1 MSDNKSDHLSS
12 LEEAAMHELREELAI
27 HADQLQEDAAESHS
41 GVCEVLYFS
50 PSESEFFMLHSTED
64 GRLTGS
70 YHFGFVPIFRADR
83 RTPAEIS
90 EVLIE
95 YLKGFDRLRQSL
107 SVESIFDDETY
118 DRVGHE
124 MMQGFVHSFDDKD

>member
-27 HADQLQEDAAESHS
+27 HADQLQEDAAESHR

-90 EVLIE
+90 NVLVE
-95 YLKGFDRLRQSL
+95 FLKGFDRLRQSL

>member
-1 MSDNKSDHLSS
+1 MSSSKSEQFKF
-12 LEEAAMHELREELAI
+12 LEEAAMHELRENLAI
-27 HADQLQEDAAESHS
+27 HADQLQEEAAENHC

-64 GRLTGS
+64 GCFTGS
-70 YHFGFVPIFRADR
+70 YQFGFVPIFRADR

-90 EVLIE
+90 NILVEF
-95 YLKGFDRLRQSL
+95 LKGFDHLRRSL
-107 SVESIFDDETY
+107 SEDSIFDDETY

>member
-1 MSDNKSDHLSS
+1 MSTSKSEQFAAI
-12 LEEAAMHELREELAI
+12 EEAAMHELRENLAI
-27 HADQLQEDAAESHS
+27 HADQLQEDAAENQC
-41 GVCEVLYFS
+41 GVSEVLYFS

-95 YLKGFDRLRQSL
+95 YLKGFDQLRRSL

-118 DRVGHE
+118 DKVGHE

>member
-1 MSDNKSDHLSS
+1 MSDNKLDHLSS

-50 PSESEFFMLHSTED
+50 PSENEFFMLHSTED

-70 YHFGFVPIFRADR
+70 YLQR
-83 RTPAEIS
+83 S
-90 EVLIE
+90 Q
-95 YLKGFDRLRQSL
+95 KS
-107 SVESIFDDETY
+107 
-118 DRVGHE
+118 
-124 MMQGFVHSFDDKD
+124 

>member
-1 MSDNKSDHLSS
+1 MSTSKSEQFAA
-12 LEEAAMHELREELAI
+12 LEEAAMHEFREELAI
-27 HADQLQEDAAESHS
+27 HADQLQEDAAESHR

-64 GRLTGS
+64 GLLTGS
-70 YHFGFVPIFRADR
+70 YHFEFVPIFRADR

-95 YLKGFDRLRQSL
+95 YLKGFDHLRRSL

-118 DRVGHE
+118 DKVGHE
-124 MMQGFVHSFDDKD
+124 MMLGFVQSIEGKD

>member
-12 LEEAAMHELREELAI
+12 LEEAAMHELRENLAI
-27 HADQLQEDAAESHS
+27 HADQLQEEAAENHC

-50 PSESEFFMLHSTED
+50 PSESEFFMMHSTED

-70 YHFGFVPIFRADR
+70 YHFGLVPIFRTDR
-83 RTPAEIS
+83 CTPAEIS
-90 EVLIE
+90 EVLVNF
-95 YLKGFDRLRQSL
+95 LKGFDHLRRSL

>member
-1 MSDNKSDHLSS
+1 MSDNRSEQLRA
-12 LEEAAMHELREELAI
+12 LEEAAMHELRENLVI
-27 HADQLQEDAAESHS
+27 HADQLQEEAAESHS
-41 GVCEVLYFS
+41 GVSEVLYFS

-90 EVLIE
+90 EVLTE
-95 YLKGFDRLRQSL
+95 FLKGFDQLRSSL
-107 SVESIFDDETY
+107 SVESIFDDATY
-118 DRVGHE
+118 NQIGHE
-124 MMQGFVHSFDDKD
+124 MMLGFVRSIEGED

>member
-1 MSDNKSDHLSS
+1 MSDNRSEQFRA
-12 LEEAAMHELREELAI
+12 LEEAAMHELRENLAI
-27 HADQLQEDAAESHS
+27 HADQLQEEAAENHC

-70 YHFGFVPIFRADR
+70 YNFGFVPIFRADR

-95 YLKGFDRLRQSL
+95 YLKGFDQLRRSL

-118 DRVGHE
+118 DKVGHE
-124 MMQGFVHSFDDKD
+124 MMLGFVQSIEGKD

>member
-1 MSDNKSDHLSS
+1 MSTNRSDNLSA
-12 LEEAAMHELREELAI
+12 LEEAAMYELREELAI
-27 HADQLQEDAAESHS
+27 HADQLQEEAAESHS
-41 GVCEVLYFS
+41 GVSEVLYFS

-83 RTPAEIS
+83 LTPAEIS

-95 YLKGFDRLRQSL
+95 FLKGFDQLRRSL
-107 SVESIFDDETY
+107 SVESIFDDDTY
-118 DRVGHE
+118 NQVGHE
-124 MMQGFVHSFDDKD
+124 MMLGFVQSIEDKD

>member
-1 MSDNKSDHLSS
+1 MSTSKSEQVADI
-12 LEEAAMHELREELAI
+12 EDAAMHELRENLAI
-27 HADQLQEDAAESHS
+27 HADQLQEEAAENHCS
-41 GVCEVLYFS
+41 VCEVLYFS
-50 PSESEFFMLHSTED
+50 SSESEFFMLHSTED

-70 YHFGFVPIFRADR
+70 YHFGFVPMFRADR

-90 EVLIE
+90 NVLVE
-95 YLKGFDRLRQSL
+95 FLKGFDRLRQSL
-107 SVESIFDDETY
+107 LVESIFDDETY